1 VQKILQEEMPMQRA
15 FSIPRVPVTISA
27 YSLVP
32 KRADA
37 RAVLRE
43 AGDRCLLLLRRL
55 VDFMAS
61 GGAMS

>member
-1 VQKILQEEMPMQRA
+1 MQRA